1 MEGIAES
8 VKNGC
13 SDAELRDAISKAG
26 RRNAYREACRAFARN
41 GVTTG
46 DVETARDIVAMGR
59 ASPKKWC
66 TAATLGAVRK
76 AVSGDRVV
84 EIKFDADTVVL
95 SSEVMAAPSENA
107 ASALASMIKGGDVCG
122 AITHCRALEACGAG
136 EIGWESALKAASRG
150 RRYLY
155 IQYIREMYD
164 ACGKDAAARSM
175 LLDAAVAVAGG
186 ELGLKRPSAE
196 EAQSVL
202 RNAALF
208 SAVDRPPALPKR
220 RQPPA
225 PESKVLRVS
234 GSERSSPPADPIR
247 VLKR

>member
-1 MEGIAES
+1 MEGIAER

-46 DVETARDIVAMGR
+46 DVEAARDIVAMGR

-66 TAATLGAVRK
+66 TAAALGAVRK
-76 AVSGDRVV
+76 AVSSDRVV
-84 EIKFDADTVVL
+84 EIKFDSASVVL
-95 SSEVMAAPSENA
+95 SSEVMAAPSEDA
-107 ASALASMIKGGDVCG
+107 ASALACMINGGDVCG

-150 RRYLY
+150 RRSLY

-164 ACGKDAAARSM
+164 ACGKDAGARSM

-196 EAQSVL
+196 EAQRVL

-208 SAVDRPPALPKR
+208 SAVDRPPALPRR
-220 RQPPA
+220 RQPPT
-225 PESKVLRVS
+225 PDSKVLRVS